1 MFLGRAAVAA
11 CPAAA
16 ASSEFVG
23 NSGGGGEGQ
32 CLPQIRDLEEFVHVL
47 PLLTTPGHQYI
58 VFGSLFGLNVNELEF
73 AMHYYYR
80 KNKIGMKL

>member
-47 PLLTTPGHQYI
+47 PLLTTPGHHY
-58 VFGSLFGLNVNELEF
+58 VVVGSLLGLNEVEF
-73 AMHYYYR
+73 AMHYYYQ
-80 KNKIGMKL
+80 KNTAGTKL